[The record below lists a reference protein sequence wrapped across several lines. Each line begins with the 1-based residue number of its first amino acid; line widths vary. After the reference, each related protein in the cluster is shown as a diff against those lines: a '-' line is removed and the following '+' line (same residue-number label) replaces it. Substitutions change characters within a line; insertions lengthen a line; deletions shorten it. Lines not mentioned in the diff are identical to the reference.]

1 MKKKLSLSN
10 TEKQE
15 HNANAKRL
23 MAAGVIP
30 NEDEPSSEPK
40 MLSVQQTGG
49 PSESVVYAPS
59 VGGYVIVVWVRIVA
73 LKSGINVCECQL
85 MPQRWNDTKIF
96 LVEAT
101 EGVPYYKAIG
111 GIEYPK
117 TDVLNHR
124 ISSKRSLR
132 RSETLEGAIVAQS
145 FGSLPTWCDNGVSIE
160 LELSFIDQFDNFYP
174 LKVDLRVMRDM
185 KRSEHPR
192 RSTGLFGPAVNAS
205 MHGTYG
211 EKHDQG
217 GCDRISQK
225 YPSIPQPNGRG
236 H

>member
-1 MKKKLSLSN
+1 MRKKLSLSN
-10 TEKQE
+10 MEQQ
-15 HNANAKRL
+15 AYYVNAKRL

-30 NEDEPSSEPK
+30 HEDKPSSEPQ
-40 MLSVQQTGG
+40 MLTVEQTGG
-49 PSESVVYAPS
+49 LSGSFVLAPS

-73 LKSGINVCECQL
+73 LKSGINVCECQIT
-85 MPQRWNDTKIF
+85 PQRWNDTNIF

-101 EGVPYYKAIG
+101 EGVPYYKDIG
-111 GIEYPK
+111 RIEYPK

-132 RSETLEGAIVAQS
+132 RGETLEGAIVAQS

-185 KRSEHPR
+185 ERRERQR
-192 RSTGLFGPAVNAS
+192 RSTGLSGPAVNTS
-205 MHGTYG
+205 MHGAYV
-211 EKHDQG
+211 EKPDLSG
-217 GCDRISQK
+217 RDGISRRE
-225 YPSIPQPNGRG
+225 PSVPRPNGG
-236 H
+236 VH